1 MNNKTKAAAT
11 LPLGGGSYESPVLNV
26 VELET
31 EGVLCASGGEGVFD
45 EFYEQGI

>member
-11 LPLGGGSYESPVLNV
+11 QVLGGGSYESPVLNV

-31 EGVLCASGGEGVFD
+31 EGVLCASGVFD
-45 EFYEQGI
+45 KFYEEDI